1 MLLEITYGFKY
12 RNLRRVK
19 YNADNRHYRNLTPS
33 TLFLKETN
41 KRSVGRHGH
50 TKVLSDL
57 DEKMHG
63 LEEHLL
69 ERPELARVINNV
81 QTLSSQ
87 GVYAFDVLNVF
98 SHAHDMRE
106 RKVLNGNE

>member
-1 MLLEITYGFKY
+1 
-12 RNLRRVK
+12 
-19 YNADNRHYRNLTPS
+19 
-33 TLFLKETN
+33 
-41 KRSVGRHGH
+41 
-50 TKVLSDL
+50 
-57 DEKMHG
+57 MHG

-81 QTLSSQ
+81 QSLSSQ